1 MNYALLIACWIVWG
15 LMVFPQAEVWDEIK
29 SRRRRRENLNRLEV
43 APWKR

>member
-29 SRRRRRENLNRLEV
+29 FRRKRKTYLE
-43 APWKR
+43 KFR